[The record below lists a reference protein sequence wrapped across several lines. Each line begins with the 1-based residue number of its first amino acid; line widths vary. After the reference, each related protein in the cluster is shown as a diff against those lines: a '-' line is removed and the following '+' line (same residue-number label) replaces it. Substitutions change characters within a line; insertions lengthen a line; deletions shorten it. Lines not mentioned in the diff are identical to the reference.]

1 MCAPTEKGGIKL
13 KKGIAILFA
22 MLFLLF
28 MPSLTKWRMLATA
41 NPRVIYVPTD
51 FPTIQGA
58 INNAVS
64 GDTIFVHNG
73 TYYEDIS
80 INKSVSL
87 IGENRDL
94 TVIYGLEAQYV
105 IYITANDVS
114 LWSFSVKSNA
124 LNPYG
129 SGIFI
134 YLVGNIVI
142 CNDSITDSY
151 DGLVTYTSGGNQVS
165 GNIILNNSNSG
176 ASSYFSSNNVFS
188 GNTISNNGAGLN
200 FRSSSNNVFSGN
212 TISNNDA
219 GVNLFAS
226 SNNIFYHNNFLSPI
240 QVSSDSENIWSQNSE
255 GNYWSSYKGLDS
267 NSNGIGDTPYQIDA
281 HNIDNYPLMGA
292 FYDFNVVSGNMTY
305 EVSVICNSTVSGFRY
320 EIGQQT
326 GNKIIHFDVNDEN
339 VTAGF
344 CRLMIPTELMNL
356 PYIVLDSEGEIT
368 PTSLSASN
376 ETNAYLYFTYLGNSQ
391 TITVISSKTLQ
402 LYQELSKELSD
413 NQTALLADLDYL
425 NAIYYGLLNNYTIL
439 LDHFNQLQNSY
450 LSLNSSYQEHLSSYS
465 ENIQNVQNLVYIFA
479 ATTMVFLVTTVY
491 LSRRAHAS
499 FRQKASNV

>member
-1 MCAPTEKGGIKL
+1 
-13 KKGIAILFA
+13 
-22 MLFLLF
+22 
-28 MPSLTKWRMLATA
+28 
-41 NPRVIYVPTD
+41 
-51 FPTIQGA
+51 
-58 INNAVS
+58 
-64 GDTIFVHNG
+64 
-73 TYYEDIS
+73 
-80 INKSVSL
+80 
-87 IGENRDL
+87 
-94 TVIYGLEAQYV
+94 
-105 IYITANDVS
+105 
-114 LWSFSVKSNA
+114 
-124 LNPYG
+124 
-129 SGIFI
+129 
-134 YLVGNIVI
+134 
-142 CNDSITDSY
+142 
-151 DGLVTYTSGGNQVS
+151 
-165 GNIILNNSNSG
+165 
-176 ASSYFSSNNVFS
+176 VFS
-188 GNTISNNGAGLN
+188 GNTISNNGVGLN

-226 SNNIFYHNNFLSPI
+226 SNNIFYHNNFLNPI

-255 GNYWSSYKGLDS
+255 GNYWSSYKGLDL
-267 NSNGIGDTPYQIDA
+267 NSNGIGDPPYQIDA

-391 TITVISSKTLQ
+391 TITVISSKALQ

-465 ENIQNVQNLVYIFA
+465 ENIQDVQNLVYIFA